1 MSRKE
6 KIVIISPHLD
16 DEVLGVGGT
25 IAKLVDK
32 KFEVNVIFVAYR
44 KYGNKINKK
53 LIKEDIKK
61 AKNAQSV
68 LGYKNSFFL
77 SLEDES
83 LHNNFNLLLSKLEK
97 LIYKIKPKDIYC
109 CFNQDNNQDH
119 RTVYD
124 VARIIFRWTSG
135 IRNVYLYETPS
146 STEMSPSF
154 QRKNF
159 TPNLYVDISK
169 YINKKIK
176 AMKCYDNELKNF
188 PNARSI
194 EGIKTYAKYRGMES
208 GLKNAEAFMIVR
220 KILD

>member
-1 MSRKE
+1 M
-6 KIVIISPHLD
+6 
-16 DEVLGVGGT
+16 
-25 IAKLVDK
+25 
-32 KFEVNVIFVAYR
+32 
-44 KYGNKINKK
+44 
-53 LIKEDIKK
+53 
-61 AKNAQSV
+61 
-68 LGYKNSFFL
+68 
-77 SLEDES
+77 
-83 LHNNFNLLLSKLEK
+83 LLSKLEK